1 MTSKQ
6 VYFTMMS
13 VVVLLG
19 LGVVTSAYIGDHLL
33 QSRSDKLV
41 KLKLANAVL
50 TKQQDSLKQVKNDIA
65 KYSTLNKEAQAIV
78 PQDKDQAQAVRELVK
93 IASKT
98 GVSLSSI
105 TFPASSLGSSNG
117 KATTS
122 KSQTSLSQVQPV
134 KGLSGTY
141 SMELT
146 VAQQDTTSPVPYT
159 SFVNF
164 LNQLEHN
171 RRTAQVTSINIQ
183 PSTSNAGLINFTLTL
198 NLYIKPWLITP

>member
-198 NLYIKPWLITP
+198 NLYIKP